1 MLGVVRLPLAW
12 NTHKIL
18 SNEKE
23 TKKNNTQAIYICTH
37 TYHEPLMDANQCKYA
52 KANIPGQTNK
62 GESYYQRTSSGEVQ
76 WEVPVGHTVT
86 IMYVRVLLLHIQIE

>member
-1 MLGVVRLPLAW
+1 MLGVVRLPLAR
-12 NTHKIL
+12 NTHNIL
-18 SNEKE
+18 SNQKE
-23 TKKNNTQAIYICTH
+23 TKKKTTH
-37 TYHEPLMDANQCKYA
+37 KQFTFAHIHIMSLSWTRINKYA
-52 KANIPGQTNK
+52 KANTPGQTNK